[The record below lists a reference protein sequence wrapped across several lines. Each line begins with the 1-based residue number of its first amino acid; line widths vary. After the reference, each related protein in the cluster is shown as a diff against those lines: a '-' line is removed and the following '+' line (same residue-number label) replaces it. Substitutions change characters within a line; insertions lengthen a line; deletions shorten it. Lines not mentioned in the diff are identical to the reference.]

1 MLTLTKRTRFCC
13 SHKLYN
19 PLWDKDKNKSVFGPC
34 SNMHGHNYVLEVTVS
49 GPVDNESGMIINL
62 NTLNKIINEEI
73 IAWVDHKN
81 LNTDI
86 NEFKDKLPT
95 VENMAVIFFNK
106 LKPVLPQNS
115 LRKITL
121 YETDDNKAEYTED

>member
-1 MLTLTKRTRFCC
+1 
-13 SHKLYN
+13 
-19 PLWDKDKNKSVFGPC
+19 
-34 SNMHGHNYVLEVTVS
+34 MHGHNYVLEVTVS

-121 YETDDNKAEYTED
+121 YETDDNKAEYTEE